1 MSRLRVHMLQ
11 LKILCATTKTQLSQ
25 INRNKY
31 FFKRLTLFQN
41 NWPCVD
47 KSCSHGFYTSPS
59 FSNLF
64 TTDIVQGPL
73 NRLENAHLHNL
84 HFLLSSHHFCLNE
97 LLCLPPAPSSPPRAS
112 TLCIWQ
118 SPSSSLPKDN
128 KAGTNKYTN
137 RRLGL
142 QPPSHDRRVYVA
154 WAGPGH
160 PRRMT
165 SCWISCIIKHKRLPN
180 WRRTKPIVTNLGD
193 LHVFLYINI
202 IPYISQYSNMIASEK
217 GYCDSTNES
226 KGDLGFLWL
235 AQDSLSCGC
244 LIVFIIITCYFIGC
258 RACWILVPQPG
269 IKPMP
274 PAVEA
279 WSLNHWTVPHCHSCH
294 NEMNQKKFLLYL
306 FITS

>member
-1 MSRLRVHMLQ
+1 MILVVQWLKFHSPKAGGPSSNPGQGTRSHMSWLRVHMLQ

-59 FSNLF
+59 LSNLF

-97 LLCLPPAPSSPPRAS
+97 LLCSPPAPSSPPRAS
-112 TLCIWQ
+112 TPCIWQ

-142 QPPSHDRRVYVA
+142 QPPSHDRRVCVA
-154 WAGPGH
+154 WASLAQRSPASSVLAREGAGCGSVGDVPG
-160 PRRMT
+160 
-165 SCWISCIIKHKRLPN
+165 
-180 WRRTKPIVTNLGD
+180 
-193 LHVFLYINI
+193 
-202 IPYISQYSNMIASEK
+202 A
-217 GYCDSTNES
+217 
-226 KGDLGFLWL
+226 WL
-235 AQDSLSCGC
+235 ASAPLSPSL
-244 LIVFIIITCYFIGC
+244 
-258 RACWILVPQPG
+258 
-269 IKPMP
+269 
-274 PAVEA
+274 
-279 WSLNHWTVPHCHSCH
+279 WT
-294 NEMNQKKFLLYL
+294 
-306 FITS
+306 